1 MKKMSS
7 EGKCS
12 NSATA
17 RTRFIRFER
26 SPSFPQPGL
35 QALLC
40 VCVCVCV
47 YQGPLHSCNSPRR
60 SLLRLHVFSYPP
72 QSQAGYALTLLTTH
86 PWSGPVAPS
95 ENPSNMGQ
103 EPYVSHKATWLPR
116 LIKHSLGHSP
126 LLITSS

>member
-7 EGKCS
+7 EGKCLTS
-12 NSATA
+12 STA

-26 SPSFPQPGL
+26 SLSFPQPGL

-40 VCVCVCV
+40 VSMCVN
-47 YQGPLHSCNSPRR
+47 QGPLHSCSNPRR
-60 SLLRLHVFSYPP
+60 SFLRLQVFSYPS
-72 QSQAGYALTLLTTH
+72 QSQAGNALTLLTTH

-103 EPYVSHKATWLPR
+103 EPCVSQKATWFSH
-116 LIKHSLGHSP
+116 LIKHSWEHST
-126 LLITSS
+126 LLVTSSQ